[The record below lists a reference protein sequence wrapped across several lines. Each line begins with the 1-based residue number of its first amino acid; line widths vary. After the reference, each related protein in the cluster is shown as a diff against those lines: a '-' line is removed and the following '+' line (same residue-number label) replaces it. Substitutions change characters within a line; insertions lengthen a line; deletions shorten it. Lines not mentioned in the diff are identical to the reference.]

1 MGVWGDQPW
10 DNDDAAEFFSELF
23 SEEFHA
29 KVMAALR
36 EDDSPLKWLAAA
48 WVVDRLAHSAYVW
61 CDPAAMH
68 EACHAAA
75 DRLEQLAAEDEV
87 DEEYGYGDPEHFR
100 RQAAE
105 LRARRHRPLGL

>member
-10 DNDDAAEFFSELF
+10 DNDGAADFFGSVF
-23 SEEFHA
+23 PADFHD

-36 EDDSPLKWLAAA
+36 LDDFDAGDWQEVWAAA
-48 WVVDRLAHSAYVW
+48 WLVHALAHSGYVW
-61 CDPAAMH
+61 PGDMRAA
-68 EACHAAA
+68 CVLAAE
-75 DRLEQLAAEDEV
+75 RLDQLAAYDEPPA
-87 DEEYGYGDPEHFR
+87 DPEVLR